1 VKETSAIEEY
11 WKLTP
16 ELSGKLIRLEAAQ
29 TILQCNIFQ
38 CNMEFVEEPKFTKAI
53 QRFPDSDYAAFQED
67 LAAHPE
73 QGDLVR
79 GTGGFRK
86 ARMGF
91 PSAGIGKSG
100 GARVIYLHAPEQE
113 TIYLVMI
120 YGKSQKK
127 DLTREEENAL
137 RKAADQIRNSRR
149 AR

>member
-1 VKETSAIEEY
+1 
-11 WKLTP
+11 
-16 ELSGKLIRLEAAQ
+16 
-29 TILQCNIFQ
+29 
-38 CNMEFVEEPKFTKAI
+38 MEFVEEPNFTRAI

>member
-1 VKETSAIEEY
+1 
-11 WKLTP
+11 
-16 ELSGKLIRLEAAQ
+16 
-29 TILQCNIFQ
+29 
-38 CNMEFVEEPKFTKAI
+38 MEFVEEPNFTKAI
-53 QRFPDSDYAAFQED
+53 QRFPDSDYAEFQTD
-67 LAAHPE
+67 LLAQPE
-73 QGDLVR
+73 QGGVIR

-100 GARVIYLHAPEQE
+100 GARVIYLYVPEQE

-120 YGKSQKK
+120 YGKNQKS

-137 RKAADQIRNSRR
+137 RKSADEIRNSRR

>member
-1 VKETSAIEEY
+1 
-11 WKLTP
+11 
-16 ELSGKLIRLEAAQ
+16 
-29 TILQCNIFQ
+29 
-38 CNMEFVEEPKFTKAI
+38 MEFVEEPNFTKAI
-53 QRFPDSDYAAFQED
+53 QRFPDSDYAAFQSD
-67 LAAHPE
+67 MQAQPE
-73 QGDLVR
+73 QGDLLR

-100 GARVIYLHAPEQE
+100 GARVIYLYVPEQE

-127 DLTREEENAL
+127 ALTGEEENAL

-149 AR
+149 A

>member
-1 VKETSAIEEY
+1 
-11 WKLTP
+11 
-16 ELSGKLIRLEAAQ
+16 
-29 TILQCNIFQ
+29 
-38 CNMEFVEEPKFTKAI
+38 MEFVEESNFTKAI

-67 LAAHPE
+67 LAAYPE

-137 RKAADQIRNSRR
+137 RKAAEQIRNSRR

>member
-1 VKETSAIEEY
+1 
-11 WKLTP
+11 
-16 ELSGKLIRLEAAQ
+16 
-29 TILQCNIFQ
+29 
-38 CNMEFVEEPKFTKAI
+38 MEFVEEPNFTKAI

-100 GARVIYLHAPEQE
+100 GARVIYFPCTGTGNHLPRD
-113 TIYLVMI
+113 
-120 YGKSQKK
+120 
-127 DLTREEENAL
+127 DLWKEPKERPHP
-137 RKAADQIRNSRR
+137 
-149 AR
+149 